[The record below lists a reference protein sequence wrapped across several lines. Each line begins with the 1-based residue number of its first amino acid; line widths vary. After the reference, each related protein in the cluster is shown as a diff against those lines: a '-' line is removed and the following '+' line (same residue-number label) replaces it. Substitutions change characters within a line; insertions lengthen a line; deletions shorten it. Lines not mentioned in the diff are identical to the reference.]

1 MKRNKRVSVR
11 LTEKEFDRLNTMVAK
26 TPYNRETFLRLLL
39 EGYTVQ
45 EVPKDYF
52 QFRRQV
58 VSIAYNLDQICRRD
72 LLSWQEQEKLHS
84 LVKEARELVH
94 ALTEVYQGYY
104 KEKENKNEHS

>member
-11 LTEKEFDRLNTMVAK
+11 LTEKELDRLNTMVAK
-26 TPYNRETFLRLLL
+26 TPYNREVFLRLLL
-39 EGYTVQ
+39 EGCTVQ

-58 VSIAYNLDQICRRD
+58 VSIAYNLDQICRKD
-72 LLSWQEQEKLHS
+72 LLSWQEQEELYS

-94 ALTEVYQGYY
+94 ALAEIYSGYY
-104 KEKENKNEHS
+104 KEKENRK